1 MRPEDKVNTPS
12 AVDTSALARAIARIA
27 PTDGDYNTALPALT
41 VHRRKAATAPMHC
54 LYGLGLG
61 VTVQGAKQVMVAD
74 EVLSYAA
81 GQSMLSTVDLP
92 VVSHVTRAS
101 VSQPF
106 LGLMLLLNSTTIMR
120 IAAEMQLPQPPKDC
134 VYRPITVQTLDAAT
148 LDALVRLVDLLDEAV
163 LLPQLAPLIQDEII
177 VRLLTGPH
185 GPQLRHI
192 VTAGSPSQQIAKAV
206 AWLKLNFCLPLRMDE
221 LAARAHMSPSTFRQ
235 HFRAVTGISPL
246 QYQKQLRLQQAR
258 QLMLSENVDAG
269 SAGDRVGYV
278 SPSQFSR
285 EYSRLFG
292 EPPQRD
298 IKRMRVH

>member
-1 MRPEDKVNTPS
+1 MCPNINVMSPGD
-12 AVDTSALARAIARIA
+12 VDTSGLARVIARIA
-27 PTDGDYNTALPALT
+27 PVDGDYSTALSTLT
-41 VHRRKAATAPMHC
+41 VHRRKAATEPMHC

-61 VTVQGAKQVMVAD
+61 LTVQGRKQVMVAD
-74 EVLSYAA
+74 EVLTYGP
-81 GQSMLSTVDLP
+81 GQSMLATVDLP
-92 VVSHVTRAS
+92 VVSHVSHAS
-101 VSQPF
+101 LSQPF
-106 LGLMLLLNSTTIMR
+106 LGLMLFLDSTTVLR

-134 VYRPITVQTLDAAT
+134 RYRPITVEALDAGT
-148 LDALVRLVDLLDEAV
+148 LGALARLVELLDDAV
-163 LLPQLAPLIQDEII
+163 LLPQLAPLIQNEII
-177 VRLLTGPH
+177 VRLLMGPH

-206 AWLKLNFCLPLRMDE
+206 AWLKLNFCLPLRMEE
-221 LAARAHMSPSTFRQ
+221 LAARVHMSPSTFRQ

-246 QYQKQLRLQQAR
+246 QFQKQLRLQQAR

-278 SPSQFSR
+278 SSSQFSR

-298 IKRMRVH
+298 IKRIRVH

>member
-1 MRPEDKVNTPS
+1 MCPNVNVMSPCD
-12 AVDTSALARAIARIA
+12 VDTSGLARVIARIA
-27 PTDGDYNTALPALT
+27 PADGDYSTALSTLT

-61 VTVQGAKQVMVAD
+61 LTVQGSKQVMVAD
-74 EVLSYAA
+74 EVLTYGP
-81 GQSMLSTVDLP
+81 GQSMLATVDLP
-92 VVSHVTRAS
+92 VVSHVSQAS
-101 VSQPF
+101 LSQPF
-106 LGLMLLLNSTTIMR
+106 LGLMLFLDSTTVLR

-134 VYRPITVQTLDAAT
+134 RYRPITVEALDAGT
-148 LDALVRLVDLLDEAV
+148 LGALARLVELLDDAV

-206 AWLKLNFCLPLRMDE
+206 AWLKLNFCLPLRMEE
-221 LAARAHMSPSTFRQ
+221 LAARVHMSPSTFRQ

-246 QYQKQLRLQQAR
+246 QFQKQLRLQQAR

-278 SPSQFSR
+278 SSSQFSR

-298 IKRMRVH
+298 IKRIRVH